1 MFDYKSE
8 AEINRYRQMLR
19 IEAGR
24 AALDRINGQTKQVR
38 RDGYVNL
45 LNKYG
50 TAQDNS
56 TAYSFAPEGPV
67 SDVDLTTMYQD
78 GGLFSKIIDAPAEEA
93 VKKGFDTGVTDEKAK
108 EYIEDTMAWLE
119 WDENISTALKWS
131 RLYGG
136 AIAVMMI
143 DDGRGLDEPLDL
155 GAIRSIEEL
164 RVYDRS
170 IAIPDYN
177 SIYRLEPTVGQ
188 GPNRYRHRYLEPEFY
203 DVSSIYGSFRV
214 HESRCLVFRN
224 GKMPERSTM
233 TQYRHWGIPEYIRIR
248 KELREAVTAPSY
260 SVKMLEK
267 CVQAIYGMKNLAELL
282 STDEGED
289 IVLKRL
295 QVIDMARN
303 FLNSIAIDADGESYD
318 FKSMSLAGVKD
329 IVETTF
335 ATISAVTNI
344 PQTILFGRSPAGENA
359 TGEGDM
365 ENWYSYVERNQKVQV
380 VPNLKY
386 LLDITIKAG
395 MAQGYISEDPKPKL
409 TMNPLWSLSEAEQAN
424 VDQVKANTAQVK
436 AATAQMYV
444 DMQVI
449 GPDEVR
455 RGLAKEGEF
464 DIDTLLDD
472 EPEDEGWGLD
482 PASIGYDPASMT
494 YSGNPQGRPS
504 EAQGTSQ
511 TGWTDPGTTQQTT
524 GADGDLSPG
533 HGNGK
538 LNGAGVIV
546 VKNGMVLVGRRKSDF
561 CPGTI
566 CGPGGHIEP
575 GETSR
580 QAAAREAREEF
591 GITIDPA
598 DLILLGVDDTLPSEF
613 GGTAFYLTT
622 KFTGDP
628 ACDGEEMTGAQFA
641 DASEL
646 IERPEGLFPP
656 FTSSLKLLEKVLTNG
671 ENSDGADFSCG
682 SKIDGGPGSGNFGHE
697 GRPGEVGG
705 SSPDANSLNDSLS
718 SSLRKGG
725 AEFTKK
731 AKEIVESVPV
741 GTEFEQFGEV
751 FKKIEHDKCE
761 SAYDGIISTDR
772 VLDQCFPDHISESM
786 LPKFRDI
793 GSEDIAASKIES
805 GELEPSETS
814 VSGKG
819 VAISKYQDYGYQDVN
834 GALRRGEKLEGEA
847 AEIDKGL
854 QEAFR
859 DANPT
864 VRAQTLYRDSGFS
877 VTSKA
882 FEETGLGEYLA
893 ENFSGSNLME
903 AWYDPGIRQ
912 TIRSSL
918 IGYEF
923 EEPGYSS
930 TTKSREFL
938 NQFSAGQGGLL
949 SISEHGAKESMV
961 INVPAGS
968 RVLDLGEDGMIS
980 GSGENETII
989 NKGAKYR
996 IADVYLDMEAG
1007 GLGLVCDYLPDN
1019 GESKN

>member
-8 AEINRYRQMLR
+8 AEINRLQQMFR

-24 AALDRINGQTKQVR
+24 EALDRINGQTKQVR

-56 TAYSFAPEGPV
+56 TAYSYSPEGPV
-67 SDVDLTTMYQD
+67 SDADLTTMYQD

-93 VKKGFDTGVTDEKAK
+93 VKKGFDTGVTDEAAR
-108 EYIEDTMAWLE
+108 EHIEDTLAWLE

-136 AIAVMMI
+136 SIVVMMV
-143 DDGRGLDEPLDL
+143 DDGKGLDEPLDL
-155 GAIRSIEEL
+155 GAVRSIEEL

-177 SIYRLEPTVGQ
+177 SIYRMEPLAARGSS
-188 GPNRYRHRYLEPEFY
+188 RYRHRFLEPEFY

-224 GKMPERSTM
+224 GKVPERSTM

-282 STDEGED
+282 ATDEGENT
-289 IVLKRL
+289 VLRRL

-303 FLNSIAIDADGESYD
+303 FLNSIAIDSEGETYD

-335 ATISAVTNI
+335 AAISAVSNI

-409 TMNPLWSLSEAEQAN
+409 TMNPLWSLSEVEQAN

-444 DMQVI
+444 DMSVI

-455 RGLAKEGEF
+455 QGLAKEGEF

-472 EPEDEGWGLD
+472 EPEDEGWGLGTNSTGYE
-482 PASIGYDPASMT
+482 PAFPGC
-494 YSGNPQGRPS
+494 SGNTQGRPS
-504 EAQGTSQ
+504 EAHGTSQ
-511 TGWTDPGTTQQTT
+511 PGWNETNPTKQKV
-524 GADGDLSPG
+524 GADGDLSQEQ
-533 HGNGK
+533 GNGK

-546 VKNGMVLVGRRKSDF
+546 VRNGRVLVGRRKSDF
-561 CPGTI
+561 CSGTI
-566 CGPGGHIEP
+566 CGPGGHIEQ

-622 KFTGDP
+622 KFAGEPT
-628 ACDGEEMTGAQFA
+628 CDEEEMTGAQFA

-656 FTSSLKLLEKVLTNG
+656 F
-671 ENSDGADFSCG
+671 A
-682 SKIDGGPGSGNFGHE
+682 
-697 GRPGEVGG
+697 
-705 SSPDANSLNDSLS
+705 ASLNL
-718 SSLRKGG
+718 LAHVLKR
-725 AEFTKK
+725 
-731 AKEIVESVPV
+731 ES
-741 GTEFEQFGEV
+741 
-751 FKKIEHDKCE
+751 
-761 SAYDGIISTDR
+761 
-772 VLDQCFPDHISESM
+772 
-786 LPKFRDI
+786 
-793 GSEDIAASKIES
+793 
-805 GELEPSETS
+805 
-814 VSGKG
+814 
-819 VAISKYQDYGYQDVN
+819 
-834 GALRRGEKLEGEA
+834 
-847 AEIDKGL
+847 
-854 QEAFR
+854 
-859 DANPT
+859 
-864 VRAQTLYRDSGFS
+864 
-877 VTSKA
+877 
-882 FEETGLGEYLA
+882 
-893 ENFSGSNLME
+893 
-903 AWYDPGIRQ
+903 
-912 TIRSSL
+912 
-918 IGYEF
+918 
-923 EEPGYSS
+923 
-930 TTKSREFL
+930 
-938 NQFSAGQGGLL
+938 
-949 SISEHGAKESMV
+949 
-961 INVPAGS
+961 
-968 RVLDLGEDGMIS
+968 
-980 GSGENETII
+980 
-989 NKGAKYR
+989 
-996 IADVYLDMEAG
+996 
-1007 GLGLVCDYLPDN
+1007 
-1019 GESKN
+1019 

>member
-24 AALDRINGQTKQVR
+24 EALDRINGQTKQVR

-67 SDVDLTTMYQD
+67 SDADLTTMYQD

-93 VKKGFDTGVTDEKAK
+93 VKKGFDTGVTDKKAK

-155 GAIRSIEEL
+155 GAVRSIEEL

-170 IAIPDYN
+170 IAVPDYN
-177 SIYRLEPTVGQ
+177 SIYRIETAVGR
-188 GPNRYRHRYLEPEFY
+188 GPNRYRHRFLEPEFY

-224 GKMPERSTM
+224 GKVPERSTM

-267 CVQAIYGMKNLAELL
+267 CVQAIYGMKNLADLL
-282 STDEGED
+282 ATDEGENT
-289 IVLKRL
+289 VLKRL

-303 FLNSIAIDADGESYD
+303 FLNSIAIDADGETYD
-318 FKSMSLAGVKD
+318 FKSMPLSGVKD

-335 ATISAVTNI
+335 AAISAVSNI

-359 TGEGDM
+359 TGKGDM
-365 ENWYSYVERNQKVQV
+365 ENWYSYVERNQRVQV
-380 VPNLKY
+380 MPNLKY
-386 LLDITIKAG
+386 MLDIIIKSG

-424 VDQVKANTAQVK
+424 VDQVKAATAQVK
-436 AATAQMYV
+436 AQTAQMYV
-444 DMQVI
+444 DMQVV

-472 EPEDEGWGLD
+472 ESDDESWGLG
-482 PASIGYDPASMT
+482 AGSVGYDPASIT
-494 YSGNPQGRPS
+494 CSGNPQGM
-504 EAQGTSQ
+504 SQ
-511 TGWTDPGTTQQTT
+511 TGWTDPGGHQQTM
-524 GADGDLSPG
+524 GADGDLLQGQNS
-533 HGNGK
+533 GK

-546 VKNGMVLVGRRKSDF
+546 VRNGRVLVGRRKSDF
-561 CPGTI
+561 CSGTI

-575 GETSR
+575 GETPI

-598 DLILLGVDDTLPSEF
+598 DLMLLGVDDTLPSEF

-622 KFTGDP
+622 KFAGEP
-628 ACDGEEMTGAQFA
+628 SCDEKEMSGAQFA

-646 IERPEGLFPP
+646 IKRPEGLFPP
-656 FTSSLKLLEKVLTNG
+656 FAFSLKLLEKVLTNG
-671 ENSDGADFSCG
+671 EDNAMMNYSPGEKG
-682 SKIDGGPGSGNFGHE
+682 DGGPGSGNFGHE
-697 GRPGEVGG
+697 GRPGQQGG
-705 SSPDANSLNDSLS
+705 SGRQLS
-718 SSLRKGG
+718 A
-725 AEFTKK
+725 AEK
-731 AKEIVESVPV
+731 A
-741 GTEFEQFGEV
+741 
-751 FKKIEHDKCE
+751 
-761 SAYDGIISTDR
+761 
-772 VLDQCFPDHISESM
+772 
-786 LPKFRDI
+786 
-793 GSEDIAASKIES
+793 
-805 GELEPSETS
+805 
-814 VSGKG
+814 
-819 VAISKYQDYGYQDVN
+819 AISKQLIGKKTADGVTIKRVSDH
-834 GALRRGEKLEGEA
+834 
-847 AEIDKGL
+847 
-854 QEAFR
+854 AFDR
-859 DANPT
+859 
-864 VRAQTLYRDSGFS
+864 
-877 VTSKA
+877 
-882 FEETGLGEYLA
+882 LGERSIPA
-893 ENFSGSNLME
+893 ETVEQLMASTNTSPGHTETTRCYDIEGRRMVLNVKNGTVVTVMKRNGGKRHGKRKANSGKAE
-903 AWYDPGIRQ
+903 
-912 TIRSSL
+912 
-918 IGYEF
+918 
-923 EEPGYSS
+923 
-930 TTKSREFL
+930 
-938 NQFSAGQGGLL
+938 
-949 SISEHGAKESMV
+949 
-961 INVPAGS
+961 
-968 RVLDLGEDGMIS
+968 
-980 GSGENETII
+980 
-989 NKGAKYR
+989 
-996 IADVYLDMEAG
+996 
-1007 GLGLVCDYLPDN
+1007 
-1019 GESKN
+1019 

>member
-8 AEINRYRQMLR
+8 AEINRLQQMLR

-24 AALDRINGQTKQVR
+24 EALDRINGQTKQVR

-56 TAYSFAPEGPV
+56 TAYSYSPEGPV
-67 SDVDLTTMYQD
+67 SDADLTTMYQD

-93 VKKGFDTGVTDEKAK
+93 VKKGFDTGVTDEAAR
-108 EYIEDTMAWLE
+108 EHIEDTLAWLE

-136 AIAVMMI
+136 SIVVMMV
-143 DDGRGLDEPLDL
+143 DDGKGLDEPLDL
-155 GAIRSIEEL
+155 GAVRSIEEL

-177 SIYRLEPTVGQ
+177 SIYRMEPLAARGSS
-188 GPNRYRHRYLEPEFY
+188 RYRHRFLEPEFY

-224 GKMPERSTM
+224 GKVPERSTM

-282 STDEGED
+282 ATDEGENT
-289 IVLKRL
+289 VLRRL

-303 FLNSIAIDADGESYD
+303 FLNSIAIDSEGETYD

-335 ATISAVTNI
+335 AAISAVSNI

-436 AATAQMYV
+436 ATTAQIYV

-449 GPDEVR
+449 GTDEVR

-472 EPEDEGWGLD
+472 EPEDESWGLGTD
-482 PASIGYDPASMT
+482 PIGHDPASMA

-511 TGWTDPGTTQQTT
+511 PWWNETNPTKQKV
-524 GADGDLSPG
+524 GADGDLSQEQ
-533 HGNGK
+533 GNGK

-546 VKNGMVLVGRRKSDF
+546 VRNGRVLVGRRKSDF
-561 CPGTI
+561 CSGTI
-566 CGPGGHIEP
+566 CGPGGHIEQ

-622 KFTGDP
+622 KFAGEPT
-628 ACDGEEMTGAQFA
+628 CDEEEMTGAQFA

-656 FTSSLKLLEKVLTNG
+656 F
-671 ENSDGADFSCG
+671 A
-682 SKIDGGPGSGNFGHE
+682 
-697 GRPGEVGG
+697 
-705 SSPDANSLNDSLS
+705 ASLNL
-718 SSLRKGG
+718 LAHVLKR
-725 AEFTKK
+725 
-731 AKEIVESVPV
+731 ES
-741 GTEFEQFGEV
+741 
-751 FKKIEHDKCE
+751 
-761 SAYDGIISTDR
+761 
-772 VLDQCFPDHISESM
+772 
-786 LPKFRDI
+786 
-793 GSEDIAASKIES
+793 
-805 GELEPSETS
+805 
-814 VSGKG
+814 
-819 VAISKYQDYGYQDVN
+819 
-834 GALRRGEKLEGEA
+834 
-847 AEIDKGL
+847 
-854 QEAFR
+854 
-859 DANPT
+859 
-864 VRAQTLYRDSGFS
+864 
-877 VTSKA
+877 
-882 FEETGLGEYLA
+882 
-893 ENFSGSNLME
+893 
-903 AWYDPGIRQ
+903 
-912 TIRSSL
+912 
-918 IGYEF
+918 
-923 EEPGYSS
+923 
-930 TTKSREFL
+930 
-938 NQFSAGQGGLL
+938 
-949 SISEHGAKESMV
+949 
-961 INVPAGS
+961 
-968 RVLDLGEDGMIS
+968 
-980 GSGENETII
+980 
-989 NKGAKYR
+989 
-996 IADVYLDMEAG
+996 
-1007 GLGLVCDYLPDN
+1007 
-1019 GESKN
+1019 

>member
-8 AEINRYRQMLR
+8 AEINRLQQMLR

-24 AALDRINGQTKQVR
+24 EALDRINGQTKQVR

-56 TAYSFAPEGPV
+56 TAYSYSPEGPV
-67 SDVDLTTMYQD
+67 SDADLTTMYQD

-93 VKKGFDTGVTDEKAK
+93 VKKGFDTGVTDESAR
-108 EYIEDTMAWLE
+108 EHIEDTLAWLE

-136 AIAVMMI
+136 SIVVMMV
-143 DDGRGLDEPLDL
+143 DDGNGLDEPLDL
-155 GAIRSIEEL
+155 GAVRSIEEL

-177 SIYRLEPTVGQ
+177 SIYRMEPMAARGSS
-188 GPNRYRHRYLEPEFY
+188 RYRHRFLEPEFY

-224 GKMPERSTM
+224 GKVPERSTM

-282 STDEGED
+282 ATDEGENT
-289 IVLKRL
+289 VLRRL

-303 FLNSIAIDADGESYD
+303 FLNSIAIDAEGETYD

-335 ATISAVTNI
+335 AAISAVSNI

-436 AATAQMYV
+436 ATTAQIYV
-444 DMQVI
+444 DMQAI
-449 GPDEVR
+449 GTDEVR

-472 EPEDEGWGLD
+472 EPEDESWGLGTD
-482 PASIGYDPASMT
+482 PIGYDPASMT
-494 YSGNPQGRPS
+494 YPGNPQGRPS

-511 TGWTDPGTTQQTT
+511 PGRNDTNPTQPKV
-524 GADGDLSPG
+524 GADGDLSPE

-546 VKNGMVLVGRRKSDF
+546 VRNGRVLVGRRKSDF
-561 CPGTI
+561 CSGTI
-566 CGPGGHIEP
+566 CGPGGHIEQ

-580 QAAAREAREEF
+580 QAAAREALEEF
-591 GITIDPA
+591 GIAIDPA

-622 KFTGDP
+622 KFTGEP
-628 ACDGEEMTGAQFA
+628 TCDEEEMTGAQFA

-646 IERPEGLFPP
+646 MERPEGLFPP
-656 FTSSLKLLEKVLTNG
+656 FAT
-671 ENSDGADFSCG
+671 
-682 SKIDGGPGSGNFGHE
+682 
-697 GRPGEVGG
+697 
-705 SSPDANSLNDSLS
+705 SLNL
-718 SSLRKGG
+718 LAHVLKR
-725 AEFTKK
+725 
-731 AKEIVESVPV
+731 ES
-741 GTEFEQFGEV
+741 
-751 FKKIEHDKCE
+751 
-761 SAYDGIISTDR
+761 
-772 VLDQCFPDHISESM
+772 
-786 LPKFRDI
+786 
-793 GSEDIAASKIES
+793 
-805 GELEPSETS
+805 
-814 VSGKG
+814 
-819 VAISKYQDYGYQDVN
+819 
-834 GALRRGEKLEGEA
+834 
-847 AEIDKGL
+847 
-854 QEAFR
+854 
-859 DANPT
+859 
-864 VRAQTLYRDSGFS
+864 
-877 VTSKA
+877 
-882 FEETGLGEYLA
+882 
-893 ENFSGSNLME
+893 
-903 AWYDPGIRQ
+903 
-912 TIRSSL
+912 
-918 IGYEF
+918 
-923 EEPGYSS
+923 
-930 TTKSREFL
+930 
-938 NQFSAGQGGLL
+938 
-949 SISEHGAKESMV
+949 
-961 INVPAGS
+961 
-968 RVLDLGEDGMIS
+968 
-980 GSGENETII
+980 
-989 NKGAKYR
+989 
-996 IADVYLDMEAG
+996 
-1007 GLGLVCDYLPDN
+1007 
-1019 GESKN
+1019 

>member
-8 AEINRYRQMLR
+8 AEINRLQQMLR

-24 AALDRINGQTKQVR
+24 EALDRINGQTKQVR

-56 TAYSFAPEGPV
+56 TAYSYSPEGPV
-67 SDVDLTTMYQD
+67 SDADLTTMYQD

-93 VKKGFDTGVTDEKAK
+93 VKKGFDTGVTDESAR
-108 EYIEDTMAWLE
+108 EHIEDTLAWLE

-136 AIAVMMI
+136 SIVVMMV
-143 DDGRGLDEPLDL
+143 DDGNGLDEPLDL
-155 GAIRSIEEL
+155 GAVRSIEEL

-177 SIYRLEPTVGQ
+177 SIYRMEPMAARGSS
-188 GPNRYRHRYLEPEFY
+188 RYRHRFLEPEFY

-224 GKMPERSTM
+224 GKVPERSTM

-282 STDEGED
+282 ATDEGENT
-289 IVLKRL
+289 VLRRL

-303 FLNSIAIDADGESYD
+303 FLNSIAIDAEGETYD

-335 ATISAVTNI
+335 AAISAVSNI

-436 AATAQMYV
+436 ATTAQIYV
-444 DMQVI
+444 DMQAI
-449 GPDEVR
+449 GTDEVR

-464 DIDTLLDD
+464 DINTLLDD
-472 EPEDEGWGLD
+472 EPEDESWGLGTD
-482 PASIGYDPASMT
+482 PIGYDPAST
-494 YSGNPQGRPS
+494 TCSGNPHGRPS

-511 TGWTDPGTTQQTT
+511 PGWNETNPTKQKV
-524 GADGDLSPG
+524 GADGDLSPE

-546 VKNGMVLVGRRKSDF
+546 VRNGRVLVGRRKSDF
-561 CPGTI
+561 CSGTI
-566 CGPGGHIEP
+566 CGPGGHIEQ

-591 GITIDPA
+591 GIAIDPA

-622 KFTGDP
+622 KFTGKP
-628 ACDGEEMTGAQFA
+628 TCDEEEMTGAQFA

-646 IERPEGLFPP
+646 MERPEGLFPP
-656 FTSSLKLLEKVLTNG
+656 FAT
-671 ENSDGADFSCG
+671 
-682 SKIDGGPGSGNFGHE
+682 
-697 GRPGEVGG
+697 
-705 SSPDANSLNDSLS
+705 SLNL
-718 SSLRKGG
+718 LAHVLKR
-725 AEFTKK
+725 
-731 AKEIVESVPV
+731 ES
-741 GTEFEQFGEV
+741 
-751 FKKIEHDKCE
+751 
-761 SAYDGIISTDR
+761 
-772 VLDQCFPDHISESM
+772 
-786 LPKFRDI
+786 
-793 GSEDIAASKIES
+793 
-805 GELEPSETS
+805 
-814 VSGKG
+814 
-819 VAISKYQDYGYQDVN
+819 
-834 GALRRGEKLEGEA
+834 
-847 AEIDKGL
+847 
-854 QEAFR
+854 
-859 DANPT
+859 
-864 VRAQTLYRDSGFS
+864 
-877 VTSKA
+877 
-882 FEETGLGEYLA
+882 
-893 ENFSGSNLME
+893 
-903 AWYDPGIRQ
+903 
-912 TIRSSL
+912 
-918 IGYEF
+918 
-923 EEPGYSS
+923 
-930 TTKSREFL
+930 
-938 NQFSAGQGGLL
+938 
-949 SISEHGAKESMV
+949 
-961 INVPAGS
+961 
-968 RVLDLGEDGMIS
+968 
-980 GSGENETII
+980 
-989 NKGAKYR
+989 
-996 IADVYLDMEAG
+996 
-1007 GLGLVCDYLPDN
+1007 
-1019 GESKN
+1019 

>member
-8 AEINRYRQMLR
+8 AEINRLQQMLR

-24 AALDRINGQTKQVR
+24 EALDRINGQTKHVR

-56 TAYSFAPEGPV
+56 TAYSYSPEGPV
-67 SDVDLTTMYQD
+67 SDADLTTMYQD

-93 VKKGFDTGVTDEKAK
+93 VKKGFDTGVTDEAAR
-108 EYIEDTMAWLE
+108 EHIEDTLAWLE

-136 AIAVMMI
+136 SIVVMMV
-143 DDGRGLDEPLDL
+143 DDGKGLDEPLDL
-155 GAIRSIEEL
+155 GAVRSIEEL

-177 SIYRLEPTVGQ
+177 SIYRMEPLAARGSI
-188 GPNRYRHRYLEPEFY
+188 RYRHRFLEPEFY

-224 GKMPERSTM
+224 GKVPERSTM

-282 STDEGED
+282 ATDEGENT
-289 IVLKRL
+289 VLRRL

-303 FLNSIAIDADGESYD
+303 FLNSIAIDSEGETYD

-335 ATISAVTNI
+335 AAISAVSNI

-436 AATAQMYV
+436 AATAQIYV

-449 GPDEVR
+449 GTDEVR

-472 EPEDEGWGLD
+472 EPEDESWGLGTD
-482 PASIGYDPASMT
+482 PIGYDPESMT

-511 TGWTDPGTTQQTT
+511 PGWNDTNHTEPRV
-524 GADGDLSPG
+524 GADGDLSQEQ
-533 HGNGK
+533 GNGK

-546 VKNGMVLVGRRKSDF
+546 VRNGRVLVGRRKSDF
-561 CPGTI
+561 CSGTI
-566 CGPGGHIEP
+566 CGPGGHIEQ

-622 KFTGDP
+622 KFAGEPT
-628 ACDGEEMTGAQFA
+628 CDEEEMTGAQFA

-656 FTSSLKLLEKVLTNG
+656 F
-671 ENSDGADFSCG
+671 A
-682 SKIDGGPGSGNFGHE
+682 
-697 GRPGEVGG
+697 
-705 SSPDANSLNDSLS
+705 ASLNL
-718 SSLRKGG
+718 LAHVLKR
-725 AEFTKK
+725 
-731 AKEIVESVPV
+731 ES
-741 GTEFEQFGEV
+741 
-751 FKKIEHDKCE
+751 
-761 SAYDGIISTDR
+761 
-772 VLDQCFPDHISESM
+772 
-786 LPKFRDI
+786 
-793 GSEDIAASKIES
+793 
-805 GELEPSETS
+805 
-814 VSGKG
+814 
-819 VAISKYQDYGYQDVN
+819 
-834 GALRRGEKLEGEA
+834 
-847 AEIDKGL
+847 
-854 QEAFR
+854 
-859 DANPT
+859 
-864 VRAQTLYRDSGFS
+864 
-877 VTSKA
+877 
-882 FEETGLGEYLA
+882 
-893 ENFSGSNLME
+893 
-903 AWYDPGIRQ
+903 
-912 TIRSSL
+912 
-918 IGYEF
+918 
-923 EEPGYSS
+923 
-930 TTKSREFL
+930 
-938 NQFSAGQGGLL
+938 
-949 SISEHGAKESMV
+949 
-961 INVPAGS
+961 
-968 RVLDLGEDGMIS
+968 
-980 GSGENETII
+980 
-989 NKGAKYR
+989 
-996 IADVYLDMEAG
+996 
-1007 GLGLVCDYLPDN
+1007 
-1019 GESKN
+1019 